1 MWTESLWD
9 LHRRSHRWID
19 LNVELPDE
27 LYLYRILQD
36 ALGHPTT
43 HVDYDREESAKQGKQ
58 RLNKLQHQF

>member
-1 MWTESLWD
+1 MD
-9 LHRRSHRWID
+9 IHQRSQRWVD

-36 ALGHPTT
+36 AISHPTT
-43 HVDYDREESAKQGKQ
+43 HVDHDREEYVKEGKQ